1 MRGSLL
7 IQLQWQQQNREKCQK
22 EDDEKHSTY
31 EEMIIITEITELALI
46 ISISIVVVAVV
57 AV

>member
-46 ISISIVVVAVV
+46 ISISIVVVVV
-57 AV
+57 V